1 MTDVSTDFT
10 LLLDLQSSAHTVFSA
25 FVEKII
31 SWMSLCECRIRIAA
45 YGVYNGEMTSKLLA
59 GRYVATGE
67 ALRRQWKVLE
77 NVAIAGRIKRLDTTL
92 ALLFKQDADEVNNN
106 SKRVAIIVSSRNW
119 LCDVSY
125 MSAVWTAHAN
135 GVEVCAVAPNV
146 PSAVLALMRSCRK
159 SLTRAVITNSRT
171 TRTRRFTK
179 VAPNDLLAFN
189 ANIVNGLLHFKRE
202 IDVTRFLQPVKKGG
216 CGWSKNE
223 LGEHLNEVLWDNP
236 LLFHVDKGFSVKT
249 SRIKATG
256 ELVSAFLVPSSFT
269 ISAETYRERRR
280 KVEQAAAIALNK
292 TVGITNIAEKVKR
305 LHDYLAT
312 HCQYAISGYGN
323 ETMEFR
329 TVYDALVMGQAVCEG
344 FAVCFNYLLSL
355 AGIESKEVVSD
366 VMQHC
371 WNCVL
376 INGNWYH
383 VDVTFDNPI
392 IRGRAGG
399 ITHVLTHDYFLLSDT
414 ALIARGKHHDW
425 DRQHLPPITD
435 TRFDHIKWD

>member
-1 MTDVSTDFT
+1 MTDVGVDFT
-10 LLLDLQSSAHTVFSA
+10 LLLDLQSSRRSVFRA

-31 SWMSLCECRIRIAA
+31 SWMALCRCRVRIAA
-45 YGVYNGEMTSKLLA
+45 YGAYNGESASKLLC

-67 ALRRQWKVLE
+67 ELRRHWMALE
-77 NVAIAGRIKRLDTTL
+77 NVTITDRIKRLDATL
-92 ALLFKQDADEVNNN
+92 ALLFNQDADSANIS
-106 SKRVAIIVSSRNW
+106 SKRFAIVVSSLNW

-135 GVEVCAVAPNV
+135 GVQVFSVAPDA

-159 SLTRAVITNSRT
+159 SLTRAEITNCQP
-171 TRTRRFTK
+171 TRTKHLTK
-179 VAPNDLLAFN
+179 VAPNDLLMFKTH
-189 ANIVNGLLHFKRE
+189 IVNGLLHFQKE
-202 IDVTRFLQPVKKGG
+202 IDVSHFLRPVKKGG
-216 CGWSKNE
+216 CGWSKSE
-223 LGEHLNEVLWDNP
+223 LGERLNEVLWDNP

-249 SRIKATG
+249 SRIRATG